1 MPMIRNHSAT
11 DRKGSPWPAMLDILI
26 PKLKVPIG
34 LLAIGVGGTMVKQWL
49 PGKELFERFR
59 YILPF
64 VKLLGGAR
72 AVLWHQG
79 EWDVSSK
86 TSTEVYQQQLQT
98 VIDTTRNES
107 GLALPWIIA
116 KVAYTPM
123 PPRRFR
129 SNWGCPTGNM

>member
-1 MPMIRNHSAT
+1 MARYVGHFDSKIESPDWIIGYRGWGNYGETMATRRRIIRA
-11 DRKGSPWPAMLDILI
+11 
-26 PKLKVPIG
+26 
-34 LLAIGVGGTMVKQWL
+34 
-49 PGKELFERFR
+49 FR

-79 EWDVSSK
+79 KSDVSSK

-107 GLALPWIIA
+107 GLLCL
-116 KVAYTPM
+116 
-123 PPRRFR
+123 
-129 SNWGCPTGNM
+129 G